1 MRDGDGVA
9 ASDGTDTA
17 GEFSPPPEW
26 SGPSADPNDEQFGD
40 AVEPA
45 TLDDLD
51 EFGAVIVGEPYDG
64 AVIGRRGAAEA
75 PAAIRESLAAAKTH
89 HVDQGPISVAGDPA
103 DEDGENVPNERVHG
117 PTGPGVGLGDLGDVA
132 ALRTDSGANGDEPAV
147 AAVQEQVRAVTAD
160 LYGRGV
166 VPVFLGG
173 DNSLTYSN
181 AAPLLERGS
190 LGVLSFDAHLD
201 CREVR
206 EGVGPTSGT
215 PYRQLFADGLDELA
229 VVGARNFETSTA
241 YHDFLHERGG
251 RVFAPAEVADD
262 PIDVMDDAI
271 ASLGDVDAI
280 YVSVDVDVLDAA
292 AAPGVSAPT
301 PGGLSTRELYRLL
314 EHVATHGR
322 VAGFEVVE
330 CAPPLD
336 ESGRTVDAAAR
347 AVAHFLAS
355 LAAPKGR
362 HSRRGALDG

>member
-1 MRDGDGVA
+1 MRDGDGA
-9 ASDGTDTA
+9 AAGDGTDA
-17 GEFSPPPEW
+17 ADGPFSPPPEW
-26 SGPSADPNDEQFGD
+26 SGPSDDPNDEQFGD
-40 AVEPA
+40 AVERA
-45 TLDDLD
+45 NVDDLD

-64 AVIGRRGAAEA
+64 GVVGRRGAAEG
-75 PAAIRESLAAAKTH
+75 PAAIRESLAATKTH
-89 HVDQGPISVAGDPA
+89 HVDLGPVSVAGDSA
-103 DEDGENVPNERVHG
+103 DGVGRNVPNRRIHG
-117 PTGPGVGLGDLGDVA
+117 PTGPGVGLGDLGDIDLPGDDTA
-132 ALRTDSGANGDEPAV
+132 DEPSA
-147 AAVQEQVRAVTAD
+147 AAVQERVGEVTD
-160 LYGRGV
+160 RLYGRGV

-206 EGVGPTSGT
+206 DGVGPTSGT

-241 YHDFLHERGG
+241 YHDYLHERGG
-251 RVFAPAEVADD
+251 RVFAPAEVAAD
-262 PIDVMDDAI
+262 PVDAMDDAI

-301 PGGLSTRELYRLL
+301 PGGLTTRELYRLL

-336 ESGRTVDAAAR
+336 ERGRTVDAAAR
-347 AVAHFLAS
+347 AVAHFLAT

>member
-1 MRDGDGVA
+1 MSDDARETA
-9 ASDGTDTA
+9 ADPLTS
-17 GEFSPPPEW
+17 PPEW
-26 SGPSADPNDEQFGD
+26 VGPSADPNDEQFGD
-40 AVEPA
+40 VVKPT

-51 EFGAVIVGEPYDG
+51 EYGAVFVGEPYDG
-64 AVIGRRGAAEA
+64 AVIGRRGAVEG

-103 DEDGENVPNERVHG
+103 DEDGENVPNERIHG

-132 ALRTDSGANGDEPAV
+132 ALRTDDGTDSDEPSV
-147 AAVQEQVRAVTAD
+147 ATVQERVRAATEH

-173 DNSLTYSN
+173 DNSLTYPN

-190 LGVLSFDAHLD
+190 LGAISFDAHLD
-201 CREVR
+201 CRQIR
-206 EGVGPTSGT
+206 DGTGPTSGT

-241 YHDFLHERGG
+241 YHDYLHEQGG
-251 RVFAPAEVADD
+251 RVFTPADVASD
-262 PIDVMDDAI
+262 PIDAMDDAI

-301 PGGLSTRELYRLL
+301 PGGLTTRELYRLL

-336 ESGRTVDAAAR
+336 RGRRTVDAAAR